1 MNIKIIKKQTK
12 TKGEFIMSYKT
23 KEIKQ
28 SVKLHCIGTEKF
40 KTNLIA
46 VFLTVPLNRE
56 TVTYNAIIPA
66 VLRRGTNSLKT
77 QEEISIELENM
88 YGATFDCG
96 IEKTGDNQILKFY
109 LEMVNDEFLDTK
121 DNLAR
126 GINLLLDII
135 FNPLIEN
142 GKFNEEYLK
151 TEKENMK
158 QIIEAK
164 IDNKDR
170 YAFERCIEEMY
181 KNKIYGLYKYGY
193 AEDLEKMNGQN
204 LYEHYKKLIDTAKID
219 VFVSGNIDDEKTI
232 EITEK
237 NENIRKLQERVDI
250 HVIDSE
256 KLTNLENEKTVEEKM
271 DVTQGKLVIGTDVNL
286 DEPDSKYK
294 ISLYNVILG
303 EGATSK
309 LFQNVRERE
318 SLAYTARSNY
328 LKLKGNIYIRCG
340 IEIQNYE
347 KAVEVVKEQLDA
359 MKNGDFTDEDIENA
373 KKYVVA
379 GLRTTKEEQDA
390 ELMYYLGQELAE
402 EFTTFEEYEQKIKKV
417 TREDIQKVAQNVRIN
432 TIYFLRN

>member
-1 MNIKIIKKQTK
+1 
-12 TKGEFIMSYKT
+12 MSYKT
-23 KEIKQ
+23 EEIKK

-46 VFLTVPLNRE
+46 VFLSVPLDRK

-66 VLRRGTNSLKT
+66 VLRRGTNNLKS
-77 QEEISIELENM
+77 QEEISIALENM

-96 IEKTGDNQILKFY
+96 VEKTGDNQILKFY
-109 LEMVNDEFLDTK
+109 LEMVNDEFLETK
-121 DNLAR
+121 ESNLSK

-135 FNPLIEN
+135 FNPLVEN
-142 GKFNEEYLK
+142 NQFNEEYLK

-170 YAFERCIEEMY
+170 YAFDRCVEEMY

-193 AEDLEKMNGQN
+193 VEDLSKIDGQN
-204 LYEHYKKLIDTAKID
+204 LYEHYKKIINTAKID
-219 VFVSGNIDDEKTI
+219 IFVSGDINEDEVLSTVK
-232 EITEK
+232 K
-237 NENIRKLQERVDI
+237 NENVQKLQSRTDI
-250 HVIDSE
+250 HIINAE
-256 KLTNLENEKTVEEKM
+256 KSFDFNNEKPKVIEEKM
-271 DVTQGKLVIGTDVNL
+271 DVTQGKLVIGTDVKL
-286 DEPDSKYK
+286 DEEDSKYK

-328 LKLKGNIYIRCG
+328 VKPKNNIYIRCG

-347 KAVEVVKEQLDA
+347 KAVNVIKEQLEA
-359 MKNGDFTDEDIENA
+359 MRNGDFTEEDIENA
-373 KKYVVA
+373 KKYMIA
-379 GLRTTKEEQDA
+379 GLRTTREEQDS
-390 ELMYYLGQELAE
+390 ELTYYLGQELSDK
-402 EFTTFEEYEQKIKKV
+402 FTTFEEYEEKISKV
-417 TREDIQKVAQNVRIN
+417 TKEDIQKVAQNIKIN

>member
-12 TKGEFIMSYKT
+12 TKGEMIMSYKT

-66 VLRRGTNSLKT
+66 VLRRGTNNLKT

-121 DNLAR
+121 DNLTK

-193 AEDLEKMNGQN
+193 VEDLEKMNGQN
-204 LYEHYKKLIDTAKID
+204 LYEHYRKLIDTAKID
-219 VFVSGNIDDEKTI
+219 IFVSGNVDDEKTI
-232 EITEK
+232 EIAEK
-237 NENIRKLQERVDI
+237 NENIRKLQERIDI
-250 HVIDSE
+250 HIIDSE
-256 KLTNLENEKTVEEKM
+256 KLLNQEKEKTVEEKM

-286 DEPDSKYK
+286 DEPNSKYK

-347 KAVEVVKEQLDA
+347 KAVEVIKEQLDA

-390 ELMYYLGQELAE
+390 ELMYYLGQELSD

-417 TREDIQKVAQNVRIN
+417 TREDIQKVAQNVKIN

>member
-1 MNIKIIKKQTK
+1 
-12 TKGEFIMSYKT
+12 MSYKT

-66 VLRRGTNSLKT
+66 VLRRGTNNLKT

-121 DNLAR
+121 DNLAK

-193 AEDLEKMNGQN
+193 VEDLEKMNGQN
-204 LYEHYKKLIDTAKID
+204 LYEHYKKLIDMAKID
-219 VFVSGNIDDEKTI
+219 IFVSGNIDDEKTI
-232 EITEK
+232 EIAEK

-250 HVIDSE
+250 HIIDSE
-256 KLTNLENEKTVEEKM
+256 KLNNLENEKTVEEKM
-271 DVTQGKLVIGTDVNL
+271 DVTQGKLVIGADVNL

-390 ELMYYLGQELAE
+390 ELMYYLGQELSE

-417 TREDIQKVAQNVRIN
+417 TREDIQKVAQNVKTN

>member
-1 MNIKIIKKQTK
+1 
-12 TKGEFIMSYKT
+12 MSYKT
-23 KEIKQ
+23 EEIKK
-28 SVKLHCIGTEKF
+28 SVKLHCIRTEKF
-40 KTNLIA
+40 KTNLIS

-66 VLRRGTNSLKT
+66 VLRRGTNKLKS
-77 QEEISIELENM
+77 QEEISIALENM

-109 LEMVNDEFLDTK
+109 LEMVNDEFLDAK
-121 DNLAR
+121 DNLAK

-142 GKFNEEYLK
+142 GKFNDEYLK

-181 KNKIYGLYKYGY
+181 KNRIYGLYKYGY
-193 AEDLEKMNGQN
+193 VEDLEEINGQN
-204 LYEHYKKLIDTAKID
+204 LYEYYKKLIDTAKID
-219 VFVSGNIDDEKTI
+219 IFVSGNTDESEVFELTKQ
-232 EITEK
+232 
-237 NENIRKLQERVDI
+237 NENINKLQERVDI
-250 HVIDSE
+250 HIIDSE
-256 KLTNLENEKTVEEKM
+256 KSTDFNNEEVKTIEDKM
-271 DVTQGKLVIGTDVNL
+271 DVTQGKLVIGTDVKLN
-286 DEPDSKYK
+286 EKDSKYK

-347 KAVEVVKEQLDA
+347 KAVKVIKEQLEA
-359 MKNGDFTDEDIENA
+359 MQNGDFTEADIENA
-373 KKYVVA
+373 KKYVIA

-390 ELMYYLGQELAE
+390 ELMYYLGQELSD
-402 EFTTFEEYEQKIKKV
+402 EFTTFEEYEQKINNV
-417 TREDIQKVAQNVRIN
+417 TKEDIQKVAQNVKIN

>member
-1 MNIKIIKKQTK
+1 MSYRTEEIKK
-12 TKGEFIMSYKT
+12 
-23 KEIKQ
+23 

-46 VFLTVPLNRE
+46 VFLSVPLDRK

-66 VLRRGTNSLKT
+66 VLRRGTNNLKS
-77 QEEISIELENM
+77 QEKISIALENM

-96 IEKTGDNQILKFY
+96 VEKTGDNQILKFY
-109 LEMVNDEFLDTK
+109 LEMVNDEFLETK
-121 DNLAR
+121 ESNLSK

-135 FNPLIEN
+135 FNPLVEN
-142 GKFNEEYLK
+142 NQFNEEYLK

-170 YAFERCIEEMY
+170 YAFDRCVEEMY

-193 AEDLEKMNGQN
+193 VEDLSKIDGQN

-219 VFVSGNIDDEKTI
+219 IFVSGDISEDEVLNTVKR
-232 EITEK
+232 
-237 NENIRKLQERVDI
+237 NENVQKLQSRTDI
-250 HVIDSE
+250 HIINAE
-256 KLTNLENEKTVEEKM
+256 KSSDFNNEKPKVIEEKM
-271 DVTQGKLVIGTDVNL
+271 DVTQGKLVIGTDVKL
-286 DEPDSKYK
+286 DEEDSKYK

-328 LKLKGNIYIRCG
+328 IKPKNNIYIRCG

-347 KAVEVVKEQLDA
+347 KAVNVIKEQLEA
-359 MKNGDFTDEDIENA
+359 MKNGDFTEEDIENA
-373 KKYVVA
+373 KKYMIA
-379 GLRTTKEEQDA
+379 GLRTTREEQDS
-390 ELMYYLGQELAE
+390 ELTYYLGQELSDK
-402 EFTTFEEYEQKIKKV
+402 FTTFEEYEEKISKV
-417 TREDIQKVAQNVRIN
+417 TKEDIQKVAQNIKIN

>member
-1 MNIKIIKKQTK
+1 
-12 TKGEFIMSYKT
+12 MSYKT
-23 KEIKQ
+23 EEIKK
-28 SVKLHCIGTEKF
+28 SIKLHCIGTEKF

-46 VFLTVPLNRE
+46 VFLSIPLDRE

-66 VLRRGTNSLKT
+66 VLRRGTNNLKT
-77 QEEISIELENM
+77 QEKISIELENM

-96 IEKTGDNQILKFY
+96 VEKIGDNQILKFY
-109 LEMVNDEFLDTK
+109 LEMVNDEFLETSKSNLTK
-121 DNLAR
+121 

-135 FNPLIEN
+135 FNPLVEN
-142 GKFNEEYLK
+142 NQFNEEYLK

-170 YAFERCIEEMY
+170 YAFERCVEEMY

-193 AEDLEKMNGQN
+193 VEDLSKINGQN
-204 LYEHYKKLIDTAKID
+204 LYEHYKKLINTAKID
-219 VFVSGNIDDEKTI
+219 IFISGNIKEDEVLTAVKR
-232 EITEK
+232 
-237 NENIRKLQERVDI
+237 NENIQNLQPRTDI
-250 HVIDSE
+250 HIINAE
-256 KLTNLENEKTVEEKM
+256 KSSDFNNEEPKTIEEKM
-271 DVTQGKLVIGTDVNL
+271 DVTQGKLVIGADVNL
-286 DEPDSKYK
+286 DEEDSKYK

-328 LKLKGNIYIRCG
+328 VKPKNNIYIRCG

-347 KAVEVVKEQLDA
+347 KAVNVIKEQLEA
-359 MKNGDFTDEDIENA
+359 MKNGYFTEEDIENA

-379 GLRTTKEEQDA
+379 GLRTTSEEQDS
-390 ELMYYLGQELAE
+390 ELTYYLGQELSDK
-402 EFTTFEEYEQKIKKV
+402 FTTFEEYEEKINKV
-417 TREDIQKVAQNVRIN
+417 TKEDIQKVAQNVKIN

>member
-1 MNIKIIKKQTK
+1 
-12 TKGEFIMSYKT
+12 MSYKT
-23 KEIKQ
+23 EEIKK

-46 VFLTVPLNRE
+46 VFLSVPLDRK

-66 VLRRGTNSLKT
+66 VLRRGTNNLKS
-77 QEEISIELENM
+77 QEKISIALENM

-96 IEKTGDNQILKFY
+96 VEKTGDNQILKFY
-109 LEMVNDEFLDTK
+109 LEMVNDEFLETK
-121 DNLAR
+121 ESNLSK

-135 FNPLIEN
+135 FNPLVEN
-142 GKFNEEYLK
+142 NQFNEEYLK

-170 YAFERCIEEMY
+170 YAFDRCVEEMY

-193 AEDLEKMNGQN
+193 VEDLSKIDGQN

-219 VFVSGNIDDEKTI
+219 IFVSGDISEDEVLNTVKR
-232 EITEK
+232 
-237 NENIRKLQERVDI
+237 NENVQKLQSRTDI
-250 HVIDSE
+250 HIINAE
-256 KLTNLENEKTVEEKM
+256 KSSDFNNEKPKVIEEKM
-271 DVTQGKLVIGTDVNL
+271 DVTQGKLVIGTDVKL
-286 DEPDSKYK
+286 DEEDSKYK

-328 LKLKGNIYIRCG
+328 IKPKNNIYIRCG

-347 KAVEVVKEQLDA
+347 KAVNVIKEQLEA
-359 MKNGDFTDEDIENA
+359 MKNGDFTEEDIENA
-373 KKYVVA
+373 KKYMIA
-379 GLRTTKEEQDA
+379 GLRTTREEQDS
-390 ELMYYLGQELAE
+390 ELTYYLGQELSDK
-402 EFTTFEEYEQKIKKV
+402 FTTFEEYEEKISKV
-417 TREDIQKVAQNVRIN
+417 TKEDIQKVAQNIKIN

>member
-1 MNIKIIKKQTK
+1 
-12 TKGEFIMSYKT
+12 MSYKT
-23 KEIKQ
+23 EEIKK

-46 VFLTVPLNRE
+46 VFLSVPLDKK

-66 VLRRGTNSLKT
+66 VLRRGTNNLKS
-77 QEEISIELENM
+77 QEEISIALENM

-96 IEKTGDNQILKFY
+96 VEKTGDNQILKFY
-109 LEMVNDEFLDTK
+109 LEMVNDEFLETK
-121 DNLAR
+121 ESNLSK

-135 FNPLIEN
+135 FNPLVEN
-142 GKFNEEYLK
+142 NQFNEEYLK

-170 YAFERCIEEMY
+170 YAFDRCVEEMY
-181 KNKIYGLYKYGY
+181 RNKIYGLYKYGY
-193 AEDLEKMNGQN
+193 VEDLSKIDGQN
-204 LYEHYKKLIDTAKID
+204 LYEHYKKIINTAKID
-219 VFVSGNIDDEKTI
+219 IFVSGDINEDEVLSTVK
-232 EITEK
+232 K
-237 NENIRKLQERVDI
+237 NENVQKLQSRTDI
-250 HVIDSE
+250 HIINAE
-256 KLTNLENEKTVEEKM
+256 KSSDFNNEKPKVIEEKM
-271 DVTQGKLVIGTDVNL
+271 DVTQGKLVIGTDVKL
-286 DEPDSKYK
+286 DEEDSKYK

-328 LKLKGNIYIRCG
+328 VKPKNNIYIRCG

-347 KAVEVVKEQLDA
+347 KAVNVIKEQLEA
-359 MKNGDFTDEDIENA
+359 MRNGDFTEEDIENA
-373 KKYVVA
+373 KKYMIA
-379 GLRTTKEEQDA
+379 GLRTTREEQDS
-390 ELMYYLGQELAE
+390 ELTYYLGQELSDK
-402 EFTTFEEYEQKIKKV
+402 FTTFEEYEEKISKV
-417 TREDIQKVAQNVRIN
+417 TKEDIQKVAQNIKIN

>member
-1 MNIKIIKKQTK
+1 MSYRTEEIKK
-12 TKGEFIMSYKT
+12 
-23 KEIKQ
+23 

-46 VFLTVPLNRE
+46 VFLSVPLDRK

-66 VLRRGTNSLKT
+66 VLRRGTNNLKS
-77 QEEISIELENM
+77 QEKISIALENM

-96 IEKTGDNQILKFY
+96 VEKTGDNQILKFY
-109 LEMVNDEFLDTK
+109 LEMVNDEFLETK
-121 DNLAR
+121 ESNLSK

-135 FNPLIEN
+135 FNPLVEN
-142 GKFNEEYLK
+142 NQFNEEYLK

-170 YAFERCIEEMY
+170 YAFDRCVEEMY

-193 AEDLEKMNGQN
+193 VEDLSKIDGQN
-204 LYEHYKKLIDTAKID
+204 LYEHYKKLIDTAKMDI
-219 VFVSGNIDDEKTI
+219 FVSGDISEDEVLNTVKR
-232 EITEK
+232 
-237 NENIRKLQERVDI
+237 NENMQKLQSRTDI
-250 HVIDSE
+250 HIINAE
-256 KLTNLENEKTVEEKM
+256 KSSDFNNEKPKVIEEKM
-271 DVTQGKLVIGTDVNL
+271 DVTQGKLVIGTDVKL
-286 DEPDSKYK
+286 DEEDSKYK

-328 LKLKGNIYIRCG
+328 IKPKNNIYIRCG

-347 KAVEVVKEQLDA
+347 KAVNVIKEQLEA
-359 MKNGDFTDEDIENA
+359 MKNGDFTEEDIENA
-373 KKYVVA
+373 KKYMIA
-379 GLRTTKEEQDA
+379 GLRTTREEQDS
-390 ELMYYLGQELAE
+390 ELTYYLGQELSDK
-402 EFTTFEEYEQKIKKV
+402 FTTFEEYEEKISKV
-417 TREDIQKVAQNVRIN
+417 TKEDIQKVAQNIKIN
-432 TIYFLRN
+432 TIYFLKN

>member
-1 MNIKIIKKQTK
+1 MSYRTEEIKK
-12 TKGEFIMSYKT
+12 
-23 KEIKQ
+23 

-46 VFLTVPLNRE
+46 VFLSVPLDRK

-66 VLRRGTNSLKT
+66 VLRRGTNNLKS
-77 QEEISIELENM
+77 QEKISIALENM

-96 IEKTGDNQILKFY
+96 VEKTGDNQILKFY
-109 LEMVNDEFLDTK
+109 LEMVNDEFLETK
-121 DNLAR
+121 ESNLSK

-135 FNPLIEN
+135 FNPLVEN
-142 GKFNEEYLK
+142 NQFNEEYLK

-170 YAFERCIEEMY
+170 YAFDRCVEEMY

-193 AEDLEKMNGQN
+193 VEDLSKIDGQN
-204 LYEHYKKLIDTAKID
+204 LYEHYKKLIDTAKMDI
-219 VFVSGNIDDEKTI
+219 FVSGDISEDEVLNTVKR
-232 EITEK
+232 
-237 NENIRKLQERVDI
+237 NENVQKLQSRTDI
-250 HVIDSE
+250 HIINAE
-256 KLTNLENEKTVEEKM
+256 KSSDFNNEKPKVIEEKM
-271 DVTQGKLVIGTDVNL
+271 DVTQGKLVIGTDVKL
-286 DEPDSKYK
+286 DEEDSKYK

-328 LKLKGNIYIRCG
+328 IKPKNNIYIRCG

-347 KAVEVVKEQLDA
+347 KAVNVIKEQLEA
-359 MKNGDFTDEDIENA
+359 MKNGDFTEEDIENA
-373 KKYVVA
+373 KKYMIA
-379 GLRTTKEEQDA
+379 GLRTTREEQDS
-390 ELMYYLGQELAE
+390 ELTYYLGQELSDK
-402 EFTTFEEYEQKIKKV
+402 FTTFEEYEEKISKV
-417 TREDIQKVAQNVRIN
+417 TKEDIQKVAQNIKIN

>member
-1 MNIKIIKKQTK
+1 
-12 TKGEFIMSYKT
+12 MSYKT
-23 KEIKQ
+23 EELKKSI
-28 SVKLHCIGTEKF
+28 KLHCIGTEKF
-40 KTNLIA
+40 KTNLIS
-46 VFLTVPLNRE
+46 VFFTVPLDRS

-66 VLRRGTNSLKT
+66 VLRRGTNNLKS
-77 QEEISIELENM
+77 QEEISIALENM

-109 LEMVNDEFLDTK
+109 LEMVNDEFLETK
-121 DNLAR
+121 DNLSK

-142 GKFNEEYLK
+142 GSFNEEYLK

-158 QIIEAK
+158 RIIEAK

-170 YAFERCIEEMY
+170 YAFERCVEEMY

-193 AEDLEKMNGQN
+193 VEDLEKMDGKN

-219 VFVSGNIDDEKTI
+219 IFVSGNIKEDNVVN
-232 EITEK
+232 ITK
-237 NENIRKLQERVDI
+237 QNENIQKLQERIDI
-250 HVIDSE
+250 HVINAE
-256 KLTNLENEKTVEEKM
+256 KSSDFNKETEKEIEEKM
-271 DVTQGKLVIGTDVNL
+271 DITQGKLVIGTDVSLN
-286 DEPDSKYK
+286 EEDSKYK

-328 LKLKGNIYIRCG
+328 IKPKGNIYIRCG
-340 IEIQNYE
+340 IEMQNYE
-347 KAVEVVKEQLDA
+347 KAVSVIKEQLEA
-359 MKNGDFTDEDIENA
+359 MKNGDFTEADIENA
-373 KKYVVA
+373 KKYVQA
-379 GLRTTKEEQDA
+379 GLRTTVEEQDA
-390 ELMYYLGQELAE
+390 ELTYYFGQELSDK
-402 EFTTFEEYEQKIKKV
+402 FTTLEEYGQKIEKITK
-417 TREDIQKVAQNVRIN
+417 EDIQKVAQNVKIN

>member
-1 MNIKIIKKQTK
+1 
-12 TKGEFIMSYKT
+12 MSYKT
-23 KEIKQ
+23 EEIKK

-46 VFLTVPLNRE
+46 VFLSTPLDRK

-66 VLRRGTNSLKT
+66 VLRRGTNNLKS
-77 QEEISIELENM
+77 QEIISIVLENM

-96 IEKTGDNQILKFY
+96 VEKTGDNQILKFY
-109 LEMVNDEFLDTK
+109 LEMVNDEFLETSES
-121 DNLAR
+121 NLAK

-135 FNPLIEN
+135 FNPLVEN
-142 GKFNEEYLK
+142 NQFNEEYLK

-193 AEDLEKMNGQN
+193 VEDLSKINGQN
-204 LYEHYKKLIDTAKID
+204 LYEHYKKLINTAKID
-219 VFVSGNIDDEKTI
+219 IFVSGNIKEDEVLSVVKR
-232 EITEK
+232 
-237 NENIRKLQERVDI
+237 NENIQKLQPRTDI
-250 HVIDSE
+250 HIINAE
-256 KLTNLENEKTVEEKM
+256 KSSKFNNEEPKTIEEKM

-286 DEPDSKYK
+286 DEEDSKYK
-294 ISLYNVILG
+294 ISLYNVVLG

-328 LKLKGNIYIRCG
+328 VKPKNNIYIRCG
-340 IEIQNYE
+340 IEIQNFE
-347 KAVEVVKEQLDA
+347 KAVDVIKEQLEA
-359 MKNGDFTDEDIENA
+359 MKNGDFTEEDIENA

-379 GLRTTKEEQDA
+379 GLRTTKEEQDS
-390 ELMYYLGQELAE
+390 ELTYYLGQELSDK
-402 EFTTFEEYEQKIKKV
+402 FTTFEEYEEKINKV
-417 TREDIQKVAQNVRIN
+417 TKEDIRKVAQNIKIN

>member
-1 MNIKIIKKQTK
+1 
-12 TKGEFIMSYKT
+12 MSYKT
-23 KEIKQ
+23 EELKKSI
-28 SVKLHCIGTEKF
+28 KLHCIGTEKF

-66 VLRRGTNSLKT
+66 VLRRGTNKLKT
-77 QEEISIELENM
+77 QEEISIALENM

-109 LEMVNDEFLDTK
+109 LEMVNDEFLEKK
-121 DNLAR
+121 DNLSK

-135 FNPLIEN
+135 FNPLVKN
-142 GKFNEEYLK
+142 QSFNEEYLK

-158 QIIEAK
+158 RIIEAK

-170 YAFERCIEEMY
+170 YAFERCVEEMY

-193 AEDLEKMNGQN
+193 IEDLEKMDGKN

-219 VFVSGNIDDEKTI
+219 IFVSGNIQENNVVD
-232 EITEK
+232 ITK
-237 NENIRKLQERVDI
+237 QNENINKLQERIDI

-256 KLTNLENEKTVEEKM
+256 KSEEPNNGDENEIQEKM

-286 DEPDSKYK
+286 NEEDSQYK

-328 LKLKGNIYIRCG
+328 IKLKNNIYIRCG

-347 KAVEVVKEQLDA
+347 KAISVIKEQLEA
-359 MKNGDFTDEDIENA
+359 MKKGDFTEADIENA
-373 KKYVVA
+373 KKYVIS
-379 GLRTTKEEQDA
+379 GIRTTMEEQDS
-390 ELMYYLGQELAE
+390 ELSYYFGQELLDK
-402 EFTTFEEYEQKIKKV
+402 FTTFEQYEQKIEKITK
-417 TREDIQKVAQNVRIN
+417 EDIQKVAQNVKIN

>member
-1 MNIKIIKKQTK
+1 MSCKTEEIKK
-12 TKGEFIMSYKT
+12 
-23 KEIKQ
+23 

-46 VFLTVPLNRE
+46 VFLSVPLDRK

-66 VLRRGTNSLKT
+66 VLRRGTNNLKS
-77 QEEISIELENM
+77 QEKISIALENM

-96 IEKTGDNQILKFY
+96 VEKTGDNQILKFY
-109 LEMVNDEFLDTK
+109 LEMVNDEFLETK
-121 DNLAR
+121 ESNLSK

-135 FNPLIEN
+135 FNPLVEN
-142 GKFNEEYLK
+142 NQFNEEYLK

-170 YAFERCIEEMY
+170 YAFDRCVEEMY

-193 AEDLEKMNGQN
+193 VEDLSKIDGQN

-219 VFVSGNIDDEKTI
+219 IFVSGDISEDEVLNTVK
-232 EITEK
+232 K
-237 NENIRKLQERVDI
+237 NENVQKLQSRTDI
-250 HVIDSE
+250 HIINAEKSSDFNSE
-256 KLTNLENEKTVEEKM
+256 KPKVIEEKM
-271 DVTQGKLVIGTDVNL
+271 DVTQGKLVIGTDVKL
-286 DEPDSKYK
+286 DEEDSKYK

-328 LKLKGNIYIRCG
+328 VKPKNNIYIRCG

-347 KAVEVVKEQLDA
+347 KAVNVIKEQLEA
-359 MKNGDFTDEDIENA
+359 MKNGDFTEEDIENA
-373 KKYVVA
+373 KKYMIA
-379 GLRTTKEEQDA
+379 GLRTTREEQDS
-390 ELMYYLGQELAE
+390 ELTYYLGQELSDK
-402 EFTTFEEYEQKIKKV
+402 FTTFEEYEEKISKV
-417 TREDIQKVAQNVRIN
+417 TKEDIQKVAQNIKIN

>member
-1 MNIKIIKKQTK
+1 MSYRTEEIKK
-12 TKGEFIMSYKT
+12 
-23 KEIKQ
+23 

-46 VFLTVPLNRE
+46 VFLSVPLDRK

-66 VLRRGTNSLKT
+66 VLRRGTNNLKS
-77 QEEISIELENM
+77 QEKISIALENM

-96 IEKTGDNQILKFY
+96 VEKTGDNQILKFY
-109 LEMVNDEFLDTK
+109 LEMVNDEFLETK
-121 DNLAR
+121 ESNLSK

-135 FNPLIEN
+135 FNPLVEN
-142 GKFNEEYLK
+142 NQFNEEYLK

-170 YAFERCIEEMY
+170 YAFDRCVEEMY

-193 AEDLEKMNGQN
+193 VEDLSKIDGQN
-204 LYEHYKKLIDTAKID
+204 LYEHYKKLIDTAKMDI
-219 VFVSGNIDDEKTI
+219 FVSGDISEDEVLNTVKR
-232 EITEK
+232 
-237 NENIRKLQERVDI
+237 NENVQKLQSRTDI
-250 HVIDSE
+250 HIINAE
-256 KLTNLENEKTVEEKM
+256 KSSDFNNEKPKVIEEKM
-271 DVTQGKLVIGTDVNL
+271 DVTQGKLVIGTDVKL
-286 DEPDSKYK
+286 DKEDSKYK

-328 LKLKGNIYIRCG
+328 IKPKNNIYIRCG

-347 KAVEVVKEQLDA
+347 KAVNVIKEQLEA
-359 MKNGDFTDEDIENA
+359 MKNGDFTEEDIENA
-373 KKYVVA
+373 KKYMIA
-379 GLRTTKEEQDA
+379 GLRTTREEQDS
-390 ELMYYLGQELAE
+390 ELTYYLGQELSDK
-402 EFTTFEEYEQKIKKV
+402 FTTFEEYEEKISKV
-417 TREDIQKVAQNVRIN
+417 TKEDIQKVAQNIKIN

>member
-1 MNIKIIKKQTK
+1 
-12 TKGEFIMSYKT
+12 MSYKT
-23 KEIKQ
+23 EELKKSI
-28 SVKLHCIGTEKF
+28 KLHCIGTEKF

-46 VFLTVPLNRE
+46 VFLSMPLDR
-56 TVTYNAIIPA
+56 TAVTYNAIIPA
-66 VLRRGTNSLKT
+66 VLRRGTNNLKS
-77 QEEISIELENM
+77 QEEISIALENM

-109 LEMVNDEFLDTK
+109 LEMVNDEFIETK
-121 DNLAR
+121 DNLSK

-135 FNPLIEN
+135 FNPLVEN
-142 GKFNEEYLK
+142 GSFNEEYLK

-158 QIIEAK
+158 RIIEAK

-170 YAFERCIEEMY
+170 YAFERCVEEMY

-193 AEDLEKMNGQN
+193 VEDLEKMDGKN

-219 VFVSGNIDDEKTI
+219 IFVSGNIKEDNVVD
-232 EITEK
+232 ITK
-237 NENIRKLQERVDI
+237 QNENIQKLQERIDI
-250 HVIDSE
+250 HVINAE
-256 KLTNLENEKTVEEKM
+256 KSSDFNNEEEKEFEEKM
-271 DVTQGKLVIGTDVNL
+271 DITQGKLVIGTDVSLN
-286 DEPDSKYK
+286 EEDSKYK

-328 LKLKGNIYIRCG
+328 IKQKGNIYIRCG

-347 KAVEVVKEQLDA
+347 KAVSVIKEQLEA
-359 MKNGDFTDEDIENA
+359 MKNGDFTEADIENA
-373 KKYVVA
+373 KKYVQA
-379 GLRTTKEEQDA
+379 GLRTTVEEQDA
-390 ELMYYLGQELAE
+390 ELTYYFGQELSDK
-402 EFTTFEEYEQKIKKV
+402 FTTFEQYEEKINKV
-417 TREDIQKVAQNVRIN
+417 TKEDIQKVAQNVKIN

>member
-1 MNIKIIKKQTK
+1 
-12 TKGEFIMSYKT
+12 MSYKT
-23 KEIKQ
+23 EEIKKN
-28 SVKLHCIGTEKF
+28 VKLHCIGTEKF

-46 VFLTVPLNRE
+46 VFLSIPLDRK
-56 TVTYNAIIPA
+56 TITYNAIIPA
-66 VLRRGTNSLKT
+66 VLRRGTNNLKS
-77 QEEISIELENM
+77 QEQISIELENM

-96 IEKTGDNQILKFY
+96 VEKTGDNQILKFY
-109 LEMVNDEFLDTK
+109 LEMVNDEFLETSESNLTK
-121 DNLAR
+121 

-135 FNPLIEN
+135 FNPLVEN
-142 GKFNEEYLK
+142 NQFNEEYLK

-170 YAFERCIEEMY
+170 YAFDRCIEEMY

-193 AEDLEKMNGQN
+193 VEDLSKINGQN
-204 LYEHYKKLIDTAKID
+204 LYEHYKKLINTAKID
-219 VFVSGNIDDEKTI
+219 IFVSGNIKEDEVLSVVKR
-232 EITEK
+232 
-237 NENIRKLQERVDI
+237 NENIQNLQPRTDI
-250 HVIDSE
+250 HIINAE
-256 KLTNLENEKTVEEKM
+256 KSSDFNNEEPKTIEEKM
-271 DVTQGKLVIGTDVNL
+271 DVTQGKLVIGTDVKL
-286 DEPDSKYK
+286 DEEDNKYK

-328 LKLKGNIYIRCG
+328 VKTKNNIYIRCG

-347 KAVEVVKEQLDA
+347 KAVNVIKEQLEA
-359 MKNGDFTDEDIENA
+359 MKNGDFTEEDIENA

-379 GLRTTKEEQDA
+379 GLRTTREEQDS
-390 ELMYYLGQELAE
+390 ELTYYLGQELSDK
-402 EFTTFEEYEQKIKKV
+402 FTTFEEYEEKINKV
-417 TREDIQKVAQNVRIN
+417 TKEDIQKVAQNIKIN

>member
-1 MNIKIIKKQTK
+1 
-12 TKGEFIMSYKT
+12 MSYKT
-23 KEIKQ
+23 EEIKK

-46 VFLTVPLNRE
+46 VFLSVPLDRK

-66 VLRRGTNSLKT
+66 VLRRGTNNLKS
-77 QEEISIELENM
+77 QEKISIALENM

-96 IEKTGDNQILKFY
+96 VEKTGDNQILKFY
-109 LEMVNDEFLDTK
+109 LEMVNDEFLETK
-121 DNLAR
+121 ESNLSK

-135 FNPLIEN
+135 FNPLVEN
-142 GKFNEEYLK
+142 NQFNEEYLK

-170 YAFERCIEEMY
+170 YAFDRCVEEMY

-193 AEDLEKMNGQN
+193 VEDLSKIDGQN
-204 LYEHYKKLIDTAKID
+204 LYEHYKKIINTAKID
-219 VFVSGNIDDEKTI
+219 IFVSGDINEDEVLSTVK
-232 EITEK
+232 K
-237 NENIRKLQERVDI
+237 NENVQKLQSRTDI
-250 HVIDSE
+250 HIINAE
-256 KLTNLENEKTVEEKM
+256 KSFDFNNEKPKVIEEKM
-271 DVTQGKLVIGTDVNL
+271 DVTQGKLVIGTDVKL
-286 DEPDSKYK
+286 DEEDSKYK

-328 LKLKGNIYIRCG
+328 VKPKNNIYIRCG

-347 KAVEVVKEQLDA
+347 KAVNVIKEQLEA
-359 MKNGDFTDEDIENA
+359 MRNGDFTEEDIENA
-373 KKYVVA
+373 KKYMIA
-379 GLRTTKEEQDA
+379 GLRTTREEQDS
-390 ELMYYLGQELAE
+390 ELTYYLGQELSDK
-402 EFTTFEEYEQKIKKV
+402 FTTFEEYEEKISKV
-417 TREDIQKVAQNVRIN
+417 TKEDIQKVAQNIKIN
-432 TIYFLRN
+432 TIYFLKN

>member
-1 MNIKIIKKQTK
+1 
-12 TKGEFIMSYKT
+12 MSYKT
-23 KEIKQ
+23 EEIKK

-46 VFLTVPLNRE
+46 VFLSVPLDRK

-66 VLRRGTNSLKT
+66 VLRRGTNNLKS
-77 QEEISIELENM
+77 QEKISIALENM

-96 IEKTGDNQILKFY
+96 VEKTGDNQILKFY
-109 LEMVNDEFLDTK
+109 LEMVNDEFLETK
-121 DNLAR
+121 ESNLSK

-135 FNPLIEN
+135 FNPLVEN
-142 GKFNEEYLK
+142 NQFNEEYLK

-170 YAFERCIEEMY
+170 YAFDRCVEEMY

-193 AEDLEKMNGQN
+193 VEDLSKIDGQN
-204 LYEHYKKLIDTAKID
+204 LYEHYKKLIDTAKMDI
-219 VFVSGNIDDEKTI
+219 FVSGDISEDEVLNTVKR
-232 EITEK
+232 
-237 NENIRKLQERVDI
+237 NENVQKLQSRTDI
-250 HVIDSE
+250 HIINAE
-256 KLTNLENEKTVEEKM
+256 KSSDFNNEKPKVIEEKM
-271 DVTQGKLVIGTDVNL
+271 DVTQGKLVIGTDVKL
-286 DEPDSKYK
+286 DEEDSKYK

-328 LKLKGNIYIRCG
+328 IKPKNNIYIRCG

-347 KAVEVVKEQLDA
+347 KAVNVIKEQLEA
-359 MKNGDFTDEDIENA
+359 MKNGDFTEEDIENA
-373 KKYVVA
+373 KKYMIA
-379 GLRTTKEEQDA
+379 GLRTTREEQDS
-390 ELMYYLGQELAE
+390 ELTYYLGQELSDK
-402 EFTTFEEYEQKIKKV
+402 FTTFEEYEEKISKV
-417 TREDIQKVAQNVRIN
+417 TKEDIQKVAQNIKIN

>member
-1 MNIKIIKKQTK
+1 
-12 TKGEFIMSYKT
+12 MSYKT
-23 KEIKQ
+23 EEIKK

-46 VFLTVPLNRE
+46 VFLSVPLDRK

-66 VLRRGTNSLKT
+66 VLRRGTNNLKS
-77 QEEISIELENM
+77 QEKISIALENM

-96 IEKTGDNQILKFY
+96 VEKTGDNQILKFY
-109 LEMVNDEFLDTK
+109 LEMVNDEFLETK
-121 DNLAR
+121 ESNLSK

-135 FNPLIEN
+135 FNPLVEN
-142 GKFNEEYLK
+142 NQFNEEYLK

-170 YAFERCIEEMY
+170 YAFDRCVEEMY
-181 KNKIYGLYKYGY
+181 RNKIYGLYKYGY
-193 AEDLEKMNGQN
+193 VEDLSKIDGQN
-204 LYEHYKKLIDTAKID
+204 LYEHYKKIINTAKID
-219 VFVSGNIDDEKTI
+219 IFVSGDINEDEVLSTVK
-232 EITEK
+232 K
-237 NENIRKLQERVDI
+237 NENVQKLQSRTDI
-250 HVIDSE
+250 HIINAE
-256 KLTNLENEKTVEEKM
+256 KSSDFNNEKPKVIEEKM
-271 DVTQGKLVIGTDVNL
+271 DVTQGKLVIGTDVKL
-286 DEPDSKYK
+286 DEEDSKYK

-328 LKLKGNIYIRCG
+328 VKPKNNIYIRCG

-347 KAVEVVKEQLDA
+347 KAVNVIKEQLEA
-359 MKNGDFTDEDIENA
+359 MRNGDFTEEDIENA
-373 KKYVVA
+373 KKYMIA
-379 GLRTTKEEQDA
+379 GLRTTREEQDS
-390 ELMYYLGQELAE
+390 ELTYYLGQELSDK
-402 EFTTFEEYEQKIKKV
+402 FTTFEEYEEKISKV
-417 TREDIQKVAQNVRIN
+417 TKEDIQKVAQNIKIN

>member
-1 MNIKIIKKQTK
+1 
-12 TKGEFIMSYKT
+12 MSYKT

-46 VFLTVPLNRE
+46 VFLTVPLDRK

-66 VLRRGTNSLKT
+66 VLRRGTNNLKT

-121 DNLAR
+121 DNLAK
-126 GINLLLDII
+126 GIDLLLDII

-142 GKFNEEYLK
+142 GKFNEKYLK

-181 KNKIYGLYKYGY
+181 KDRIYGLYKYGY
-193 AEDLEKMNGQN
+193 VEDLEEMNGQN

-219 VFVSGNIDDEKTI
+219 IFVSGDVSCEETTKIAEN
-232 EITEK
+232 
-237 NENIRKLQERVDI
+237 NENIKNLQERVDI
-250 HVIDSE
+250 HIIDSE
-256 KLTNLENEKTVEEKM
+256 KLSNLESEKTVEEKM

-347 KAVEVVKEQLDA
+347 KAVEVIKEQLDA

-373 KKYVVA
+373 KKYVIA

-417 TREDIQKVAQNVRIN
+417 TREDIQKVAQNVKIN

>member
-1 MNIKIIKKQTK
+1 
-12 TKGEFIMSYKT
+12 MSYKT
-23 KEIKQ
+23 EEIKK

-46 VFLTVPLNRE
+46 VFLSVPLDRK

-66 VLRRGTNSLKT
+66 VLRRGTNNLKS
-77 QEEISIELENM
+77 QEEISIALENM

-96 IEKTGDNQILKFY
+96 VEKTGDNQILKFY
-109 LEMVNDEFLDTK
+109 LEMVNDEFLETK
-121 DNLAR
+121 ESNLSK

-135 FNPLIEN
+135 FNPLVEN
-142 GKFNEEYLK
+142 NQFNEEYLK

-170 YAFERCIEEMY
+170 YAFDRCIEEMY

-193 AEDLEKMNGQN
+193 VEDLSKIDGQN
-204 LYEHYKKLIDTAKID
+204 LYEHYKKIINTAKID
-219 VFVSGNIDDEKTI
+219 IFVSGDINEDEVLSTVK
-232 EITEK
+232 K
-237 NENIRKLQERVDI
+237 NENVQKLQSRTDI
-250 HVIDSE
+250 HIINAE
-256 KLTNLENEKTVEEKM
+256 KSSDFNNEKPKVIEEKM
-271 DVTQGKLVIGTDVNL
+271 DVTQGKLVIGTDVKL
-286 DEPDSKYK
+286 DEEDSKYK

-328 LKLKGNIYIRCG
+328 VKPKNNIYIRCG

-347 KAVEVVKEQLDA
+347 KAVNVIKEQLEA
-359 MKNGDFTDEDIENA
+359 MRNGDFTEEDIENA
-373 KKYVVA
+373 KKYMIA
-379 GLRTTKEEQDA
+379 GLRTTREEQDS
-390 ELMYYLGQELAE
+390 ELTYYLGQELSDK
-402 EFTTFEEYEQKIKKV
+402 FTTFEEYEEKISKV
-417 TREDIQKVAQNVRIN
+417 TKEDIQKVAQNIKIN
-432 TIYFLRN
+432 MIYFLRN

>member
-1 MNIKIIKKQTK
+1 
-12 TKGEFIMSYKT
+12 MSYKT
-23 KEIKQ
+23 EEIKK

-46 VFLTVPLNRE
+46 VFLSVPLDRK

-66 VLRRGTNSLKT
+66 VLRRGTNNLKS
-77 QEEISIELENM
+77 QEEISIALENM

-96 IEKTGDNQILKFY
+96 VEKTGDNQILKFY
-109 LEMVNDEFLDTK
+109 LEMVNDEFLETK
-121 DNLAR
+121 ESNLSK

-135 FNPLIEN
+135 FNPLVEN
-142 GKFNEEYLK
+142 NQFNEEYLK

-170 YAFERCIEEMY
+170 YAFDRCIEEMY

-193 AEDLEKMNGQN
+193 VEDLSKIDGQN
-204 LYEHYKKLIDTAKID
+204 LYEHYKKIINTAKID
-219 VFVSGNIDDEKTI
+219 IFVSGDINEDEVLSTVK
-232 EITEK
+232 K
-237 NENIRKLQERVDI
+237 NENVQKLQSRTDI
-250 HVIDSE
+250 HIINAE
-256 KLTNLENEKTVEEKM
+256 KSSDFNNEKPKVIEEKM
-271 DVTQGKLVIGTDVNL
+271 DVTQGKLVIGTDVKL
-286 DEPDSKYK
+286 DEEDSKYK

-328 LKLKGNIYIRCG
+328 VKPKNNIYIRCG

-347 KAVEVVKEQLDA
+347 KAVNVIKEQLEA
-359 MKNGDFTDEDIENA
+359 MRNGDFTEEDIENA
-373 KKYVVA
+373 KKYMIA
-379 GLRTTKEEQDA
+379 GLRTTREEQDS
-390 ELMYYLGQELAE
+390 ELTYYLGQELSDK
-402 EFTTFEEYEQKIKKV
+402 FTTFEEYEEKISKV
-417 TREDIQKVAQNVRIN
+417 TKEDIQKVAQNIKIN